1 MYQPN
6 VTCADYRG
14 EQRLLSLR
22 CQLQEPGLDPARR
35 AQIEAE
41 IAELERM
48 LKMD

>member
-6 VTCADYRG
+6 VTCTDYRG

-22 CQLQEPGLDPARR
+22 RQLLDPALDPALRR
-35 AQIEAE
+35 QIEAE
-41 IAELERM
+41 VAELERL